1 MMPMPHEWWELAK
14 AWFQEKM
21 QKILAAHRKDEVAY
35 KKHLS
40 SFKKDFPNFI
50 YCCPNNIEL
59 SSLVHEVEEVEYS
72 GVVKDTQ

>member
-1 MMPMPHEWWELAK
+1 
-14 AWFQEKM
+14 
-21 QKILAAHRKDEVAY
+21 LAAHRKDEVAY

-72 GVVKDTQ
+72 GVVKDT